1 MYIIILK
8 SDSNIFYFI
17 LFHVLYITIYPFILQ
32 MLILSRFWIALRFQ
46 QLHSFRKFGRSVS
59 VEELV
64 VDSKLIG
71 WAYHS
76 DCQENLFGSFLP
88 NESSWQEMRNLGVG
102 FWFTNTAQLRSRVI
116 IPFVFYI
123 ITSWTKQGNVSS

>member
-1 MYIIILK
+1 
-8 SDSNIFYFI
+8 
-17 LFHVLYITIYPFILQ
+17 